1 MPDLYPSISCSN
13 YIENSSLTQRK
24 QAEGFDIQRII
35 EMVLQNYR
43 VTKYYVLTVSL
54 CQLALLLKD
63 LSFTIFAME
72 GTYL

>member
-13 YIENSSLTQRK
+13 YIENCSLTQRK

-35 EMVLQNYR
+35 EMVLQNYG
-43 VTKYYVLTVSL
+43 VTKYYILTVSL